1 MEKMPKINR
10 YNGIFCLTPV
20 FVELWGPY
28 TYKVLGGGPCRGIIF
43 GLFSHSPEDET
54 RSQLRQVTMWLENTK
69 ERCEMFFI
77 SFPKDPG
84 TLQWRGWNLY
94 SRGV

>member
-43 GLFSHSPEDET
+43 GLFSQRT
-54 RSQLRQVTMWLENTK
+54 KIRSQLRQVTMWLENTK

-84 TLQWRGWNLY
+84 TLQWRY